1 MLRRPLN
8 REVLPPRQPPKSP
21 EDDEIE
27 RNEILISALK
37 VILLAVIAVLFMLD
51 GLRW

>member
-1 MLRRPLN
+1 MLRRRLI

-27 RNEILISALK
+27 RNDILIAALK
-37 VILLAVIAVLFMLD
+37 VILLAVITALFMLD